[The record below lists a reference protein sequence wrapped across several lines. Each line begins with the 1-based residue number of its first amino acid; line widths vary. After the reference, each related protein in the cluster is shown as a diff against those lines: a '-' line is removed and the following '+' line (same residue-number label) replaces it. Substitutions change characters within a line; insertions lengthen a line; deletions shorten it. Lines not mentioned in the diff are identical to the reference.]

1 MPELVSATALLAM
14 PPLMAYLAVRCLR
27 EIIPAWHAGG
37 KIDSSLALHAFS
49 LGAAIGA
56 LLMAAAYIFVN
67 PFSIDMLGVRIA
79 FVFGI
84 LAAASVSAASIR
96 KHRREC
102 GALCMAKYRAAP
114 DANGDAVAEH
124 KESN

>member
-37 KIDSSLALHAFS
+37 KIDSSLSLHAFS

-96 KHRREC
+96 KHRRAEYIRK
-102 GALCMAKYRAAP
+102 LTAKQRTL
-114 DANGDAVAEH
+114 G
-124 KESN
+124 